1 MIYKIVHR
9 TTYKYK
15 YPVSVGNHVACLK
28 PRSLPSHRL
37 AKSELHIQPTPAT
50 ITERVDYFGNILY
63 FFTVQEPHTEL
74 VVEARS
80 EVMMESNVAALPQE
94 ALAWG
99 EAVRSL
105 PGDDGP
111 EGLEADQFRFESP
124 RIPLRPEFAAYA
136 LQSFTPG

>member
-28 PRSLPSHRL
+28 PRSLPHHQL
-37 AKSELHIQPTPAT
+37 TQSELSIEPAPAT
-50 ITERVDYFGNILY
+50 STERVDFFGNLLC

-80 EVMMESNVAALPQE
+80 EVIMDGNATPWPGQWLPWEGAAR
-94 ALAWG
+94 
-99 EAVRSL
+99 VR
-105 PGDDGP
+105 
-111 EGLEADQFRFESP
+111 
-124 RIPLRPEFAAYA
+124 
-136 LQSFTPG
+136 